1 MITVQ
6 LSGTALTVRGH
17 AGFSRYGSDIVCAA
31 ASMLAFTLA
40 AAMEEAGLQ
49 RAPEIE
55 SACGSFRIAVRPREG
70 ERARVEAVFAAIGA
84 GYRLL
89 AARYPEYVRD
99 MDEDRPEN
107 SRQRPED
114 GPENGQ
120 KEEKD
125 GETGMAAGVRR
136 AGAAGDR
143 RGGTHAGAA
152 GAAGGAFAGGHAG
165 ADAGAARGGDAAGL
179 CAVQA
184 VYPQAELSRALEDP
198 RFLRLVTHG
207 VDAKSAYELTHLREL
222 TAEAMAYGA
231 RRARE
236 ELTAAMQAGYLRP
249 RESGLTPGAG
259 GAFAESQ
266 EHWSRQTRE
275 DLKTRARRGE
285 TIRL

>member
-89 AARYPEYVRD
+89 AARYPEYVRV
-99 MDEDRPEN
+99 MDEDSPEN

-179 CAVQA
+179 CAAEGA
-184 VYPQAELSRALEDP
+184 VCRGAGGLSAGGAE
-198 RFLRLVTHG
+198 
-207 VDAKSAYELTHLREL
+207 
-222 TAEAMAYGA
+222 
-231 RRARE
+231 
-236 ELTAAMQAGYLRP
+236 
-249 RESGLTPGAG
+249 PGAG
-259 GAFAESQ
+259 GSAVFAAG
-266 EHWSRQTRE
+266 HARCGRE
-275 DLKTRARRGE
+275 E
-285 TIRL
+285 RL